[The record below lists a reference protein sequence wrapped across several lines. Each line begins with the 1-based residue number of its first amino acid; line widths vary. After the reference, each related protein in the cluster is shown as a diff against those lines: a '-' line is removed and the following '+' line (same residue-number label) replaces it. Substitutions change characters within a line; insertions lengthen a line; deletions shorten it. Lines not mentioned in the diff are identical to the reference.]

1 MAADPLT
8 SLPSIPQDTTRDTL
22 RVLVIDGHPIVGQS
36 LARLVSIMPGI
47 TVCGLAARGQDG
59 IACAELKAPDVALVD
74 AELPGDA
81 ALPTIRALRA
91 CLPRTRVIALGLY
104 PGRRA
109 SMLAAGA
116 HAFLLKDAGYQ
127 ALRCAIVAGRPHVG
141 RPVTEPATGPSHSH
155 TPLNHTNPSCG
166 PESESA
172 SARTPGSS
180 LR

>member
-8 SLPSIPQDTTRDTL
+8 PALSFAQDATRDSL
-22 RVLVIDGHPIVGQS
+22 RVLVIDAHPIVGQS
-36 LARLVSIMPGI
+36 LVKLVSIMPGL
-47 TVCGLAARGQDG
+47 TVCGLAAGGRDG
-59 IACAELKAPDVALVD
+59 LACAELTEPDVALVD
-74 AELPGDA
+74 ADLPDDA

-127 ALRCAIVAGRPHVG
+127 ALRSAIVAGRPNVG
-141 RPVTEPATGPSHSH
+141 RPVTAPAPAPSRSH
-155 TPLNHTNPSCG
+155 TRASCG
-166 PESESA
+166 PESESESA
-172 SARTPGSS
+172 SAWTPGSS